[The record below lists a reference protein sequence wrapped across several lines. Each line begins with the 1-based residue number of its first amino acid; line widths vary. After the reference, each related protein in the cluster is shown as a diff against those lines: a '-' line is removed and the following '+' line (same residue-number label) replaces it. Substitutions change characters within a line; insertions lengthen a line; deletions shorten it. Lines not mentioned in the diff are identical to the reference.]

1 MSEKKCIESIN
12 ITPAPMP
19 IADAI
24 GFYKVLEPEG
34 KARFVDSF
42 NPDDRELL
50 RKALADAGE
59 IIYTPGG
66 LHRIDGECV
75 ALPPEVEDLND
86 PSGAYAIKTD
96 ERTYIIYLNLPL
108 GEQYVPENHYPKVGE
123 KVVVYAEQILQDDVG
138 DDVVYLGYAES
149 CWIVRDAADVEHYA
163 DAEQVAIVSVDGNTA
178 KEAACEV

>member
-12 ITPAPMP
+12 ITPAPMS
-19 IADAI
+19 IASAVEL
-24 GFYKVLEPEG
+24 YKMLDHEG

-42 NPDDRELL
+42 NPDDQDLL
-50 RKALADAGE
+50 LKALADAGE

-108 GEQYVPENHYPKVGE
+108 GDRYVPENHYPKVGE
-123 KVVVYAEQILQDDVG
+123 KVVIYAEQILQDDVG
-138 DDVVYLGYAES
+138 EDAVYLGYAES
-149 CWIVRDAADVEHYA
+149 CWIVRDAADVERYA
-163 DAEQVAIVSVDGNTA
+163 DAEQVAIVEVKGAD
-178 KEAACEV
+178 CEV